1 MDESLHVSGPACS
14 LSVISA
20 DLGVGAALVRCL
32 EAMAEPLEALCGEV
46 TPQQAVG
53 ESSALQI

>member
-1 MDESLHVSGPACS
+1 MHVSGPACS
-14 LSVISA
+14 LLVIRV
-20 DLGVGAALVRCL
+20 DLGVGAAPVRCP

>member
-1 MDESLHVSGPACS
+1 MHVSGPACS
-14 LSVISA
+14 LSVIRA
-20 DLGVGAALVRCL
+20 DSGVRAALGRCL
-32 EAMAEPLEALCGEV
+32 AEPLEALCGEV